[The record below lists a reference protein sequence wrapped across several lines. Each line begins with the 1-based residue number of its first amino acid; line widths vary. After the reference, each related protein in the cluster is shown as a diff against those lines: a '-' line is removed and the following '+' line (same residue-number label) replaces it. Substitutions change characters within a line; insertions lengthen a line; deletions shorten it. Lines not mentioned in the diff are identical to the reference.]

1 MVAVTHRC
9 SMDQGERPHVMEHSS
24 TLALDVAGIISLL
37 LIAAAT
43 LALTKRIKLPF
54 TVVLV
59 VIGMLLSWLSGHFPQ
74 LLGPLQGLTLSPDI
88 ILYVFL
94 PTLIFESSFNLD
106 ARQLRKNM
114 WPILTLAVPGLLL
127 STIIIGFIVH
137 YATSLPLTVCLLLGA
152 ILSATDPVAVI
163 ALFKK
168 LGAPQRLTILIEG
181 ESLFNDATSIVL
193 SRLLVTII
201 VATTGFST
209 DTVFHG
215 TIEFAGVFIGGLVVG
230 IALGLLIGYVLGKVR
245 EDTYIET
252 TLTTIL
258 AYASFLIAEEFFHVS
273 GVMATVAAGLTLGSW
288 GRMKISPDVR
298 HYVDHFWE
306 YMAFVAT
313 ALIFLMVGLR
323 VDLAALLQTSD
334 ILAWV
339 LLAMLIS
346 RAFVV
351 YGLIPMVNRLPHS
364 ISADRRYQTVMYW
377 GGLRGAIAL
386 AIVLSL
392 PEFPHSDT
400 LVAVVM
406 GAVLFTLLVQ
416 GLTIE
421 ILVKKLGLDR
431 PPLSDRIA
439 EAEGLLQARQN
450 ALQRLPE
457 LQKGGLFSAPIANRL
472 QHEYESELED
482 ARQALIQLREQE
494 LDTVEEIKLLY
505 LRCLSE
511 EKAIYIELFN
521 KGHIS
526 EDTFRGLLLILALQ
540 MDTIRIHGDYESVQQ
555 HLLPQQHL
563 RDMLYRFLKQIPG
576 LSRFTERLRLKHIS
590 RVYEQ
595 AWGHYQ
601 SAQHVLEHLDNI
613 DPAEHD
619 ESVVSEV
626 RSRYRHWYAMAQEFM
641 DQMAGLYP
649 EFVNTMQVR
658 LGRRLTLLAEIT
670 TISAQAETGAIP
682 CAIADEIQQVL
693 QQQLWALRGQD
704 ITRLKIEPEELLR
717 KVPFFANIPADDFTA
732 LAGHMRSQSIP
743 AQEYIIR
750 QGQRGDSLF
759 MIARGVV
766 RVSRKEKDQTTDL
779 ASLMAGDFFGE
790 MALLHAE
797 PRSASVQAV
806 TPCTLYSLKR
816 ADVELAMQTWPSI
829 RTALEKADRARR
841 QAINGSSD

>member
-1 MVAVTHRC
+1 
-9 SMDQGERPHVMEHSS
+9 MEHSS
-24 TLALDVAGIISLL
+24 ELALNVAGIITLL

-59 VIGMLLSWLSGHFPQ
+59 VIGMALSWLSGHFPQ

-94 PTLIFESSFNLD
+94 PTLIFESAFNLD
-106 ARQLRKNM
+106 ARQLRKNI

-127 STIIIGFIVH
+127 STAIIGFIVH
-137 YATSLPLTVCLLLGA
+137 YTTSLPLPVCLLLGA

-168 LGAPQRLTILIEG
+168 LGAPQRLTILVEG

-193 SRLLVTII
+193 SRLLVTIV
-201 VATTGFST
+201 VASTGFST
-209 DTVFHG
+209 NTLLDG
-215 TIEFAGVFIGGLVVG
+215 TIEFINVFIGGLVVG

-245 EDTYIET
+245 ADTYIET

-273 GVMATVAAGLTLGSW
+273 GVVATVAAGLTLGSW
-288 GRMKISPDVR
+288 GRMKISADVR
-298 HYVDHFWE
+298 HHVDHFWE

-313 ALIFLMVGLR
+313 ALIFLMVGMR
-323 VDLAALLQTSD
+323 VELDELLNTAD

-339 LLAMLIS
+339 LLAMLVS
-346 RAFVV
+346 RVFVV

-364 ISADRRYQTVMYW
+364 ISADWRYQSVMYW

-400 LVAVVM
+400 LVAIVM

-421 ILVKKLGLDR
+421 ALVKKLGLDR

-457 LQKGGLFSAPIANRL
+457 LQKGGLFSAAIATRL
-472 QHEYESELED
+472 QHDYESELED
-482 ARQALIQLREQE
+482 ARQTLIRLREHE
-494 LDTVEEIKLLY
+494 LDFDEETKLLY

-511 EKAIYIELFN
+511 EKAMYIELFN

-526 EDTFRGLLLILALQ
+526 EDTYRSLLLILTLQ
-540 MDTIRIHGDYESVQQ
+540 MDTIRIHGHYESIQQ

-563 RDMLYRFLKQIPG
+563 HNLLYRFIRHLPG
-576 LSRFTERLRLKHIS
+576 LSGYAEQLRLQHIS
-590 RVYEQ
+590 RAYEQ

-601 SAQHVLEHLDNI
+601 SAQHVLDNLDNI
-613 DPAEHD
+613 DPAEHG
-619 ESVVSEV
+619 ESVVMEV
-626 RSRYRHWYAMAQEFM
+626 RSRYKHWYAMAQAFM

-658 LGRRLTLLAEIT
+658 LGRRLTLLAEIN
-670 TISAQAETGAIP
+670 TISTQAETGALP
-682 CAIADEIQQVL
+682 CAIAEEL
-693 QQQLWALRGQD
+693 QHELQRQLWALRGQD
-704 ITRLKIEPEELLR
+704 IRRLKVEPEELLR
-717 KVPFFANIPADDFTA
+717 KVPFFADIPEDDFTA
-732 LAGHMRSQSIP
+732 LAGHMRSLSIP
-743 AQEYIIR
+743 AQELIIR
-750 QGQRGDSLF
+750 QGQRGDRLF
-759 MIARGVV
+759 LIARGVV
-766 RVSRKEKDQTTDL
+766 RVSRTENNQSKDL

-797 PRSASVQAV
+797 PRTASVQAI

-816 ADVELAMQTWPSI
+816 TDVELAMQAWPSI
-829 RTALEKADRARR
+829 RIALEKADRARR
-841 QAINGSSD
+841 QAMNEPTD